1 MLDDLKLIH
10 ERDPDDT
17 LGIAE
22 RQWQQLTENFEVSVD
37 GSGIENI
44 VYSGMGG
51 SALAALLS
59 VTWPGYDI
67 PFEVVRN
74 YEIPRYVS
82 SKTLFIACSYSG
94 NTEET
99 ISSIAIAEEKGAR
112 ICVIA
117 GGGKLSEIA
126 DLKGYPL
133 VTLPKAAQP
142 RYAVL
147 YNLKAL
153 MDILISA
160 GLVDKDKVL
169 GELQAASK
177 FLEEVS
183 KRWQATVPVES
194 NFAKQIALEAVGKS
208 AVIYGGPLFA
218 PVAYKWKISFNEN
231 AKQIAWWGQFPEF
244 NHNEFIGW
252 SEQPSVKPYL
262 VVDLR
267 SDLELPRITKR
278 FELSAKLLS
287 GKRPEPIVV
296 QLEGSNSLEQMVFAI
311 MLGDYTTLYTAILN
325 GVSPAPVVLVERFKK
340 ELSL

>member
-10 ERDPDDT
+10 DRDPDDT

-22 RQWQQLTENFEVSVD
+22 RQWQQLTEKFEVNVD

-59 VTWPGYDI
+59 VSWPGYDI

-74 YEIPRYVS
+74 YDIPGYVS

-99 ISSIAIAEEKGAR
+99 ISSIAKAEAKGAR

-117 GGGKLSEIA
+117 GGGKLREIA
-126 DLKGYPL
+126 TEKNYPL
-133 VTLPKAAQP
+133 IILPKAEQP

-147 YNLKAL
+147 FNLRAL
-153 MDILISA
+153 VDILISA
-160 GLVDKDKVL
+160 GLVDGAKVTK
-169 GELQAASK
+169 EMEAASK
-177 FLEEVS
+177 FLEGAS
-183 KRWQATVPVES
+183 KKWQATVPTES

-208 AVIYGGPLFA
+208 AVVYAGPIFA

-231 AKQIAWWGQFPEF
+231 AKQVAWWGQYPEF

-252 SEQPSVKPYL
+252 SEQPTVKPYL
-262 VVDLR
+262 VIDLR
-267 SDLELPRITKR
+267 SNLENPRITER

-296 QLEGSNSLEQMVFAI
+296 QLEGSNVLEQITYAI
-311 MLGDYTTLYTAILN
+311 MLGDFTTLYTAVLN
-325 GVSPAPVVLVERFKK
+325 GVSPAPVVLVEKFKK
-340 ELSL
+340 ELS